1 MERLDEYKVLTEN
14 IRYYRMKAN
23 LTQEQL
29 AEKSDLS
36 VSYIKQLESGKEFKN
51 ITFTH
56 FRK

>member
-1 MERLDEYKVLTEN
+1 MEILDEYKVLTEN

-51 ITFTH
+51 IIF
-56 FRK
+56 